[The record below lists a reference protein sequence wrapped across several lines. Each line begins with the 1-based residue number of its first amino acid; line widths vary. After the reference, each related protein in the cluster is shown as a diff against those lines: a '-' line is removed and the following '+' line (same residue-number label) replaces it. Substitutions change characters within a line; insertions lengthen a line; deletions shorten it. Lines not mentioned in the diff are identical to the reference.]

1 MMKAEI
7 TPQHAWLH
15 QLVGEWQYEGESVG
29 ADGEPTMKTSGT
41 ESVRKLGDAW
51 VLCDGRGQMPDSMGG
66 GLALTQFT
74 LGYDPAKG
82 HFVGTFI
89 GSMMTH
95 LWIYHRGELDAA
107 GRTLALYAEGPA
119 FDGRPGSMAQY
130 RDAIEMVGPD
140 ERLLL
145 SHLKGPDGQWIQ
157 FMSSRYRRTR

>member
-1 MMKAEI
+1 MKAEI
-7 TPQHAWLH
+7 TPQHTWLH
-15 QLVGEWQYEGESVG
+15 QLVGEWQFEGESVG
-29 ADGEPTMKTSGT
+29 ADGQPTMKMSGT

-51 VLCDGRGQMPDSMGG
+51 VQCDGRSQVPDEMGG
-66 GLALTQFT
+66 GLSLMQFT

-95 LWIYHRGELDAA
+95 LWIYHRGELDAD

-119 FDGRPGSMAQY
+119 FDRPAGTMAQY
-130 RDAIEMVGPD
+130 RDSIQIVGPD

-145 SHLKGPDGQWIQ
+145 SHLQGPDGQWIP
-157 FMSSRYRRTR
+157 FMTSRYRRTR

>member
-1 MMKAEI
+1 MEAEI
-7 TPQHAWLH
+7 TPQHTWLH
-15 QLVGEWQYEGESVG
+15 QLVGEWQVEGESIM
-29 ADGEPTMKTSGT
+29 ADGEPAVKTSGT

-51 VLCDGRGQMPDSMGG
+51 VLCEGRGQMPEEMGG
-66 GLALTQFT
+66 GLTLMQFT

-119 FDGRPGSMAQY
+119 FDQPPGTMAQY
-130 RDAIEMVGPD
+130 RDSIELISPD
-140 ERLLL
+140 ERVLR
-145 SHLKGPDGQWIQ
+145 SHLKRPDGNWIQ
-157 FMSSRYRRTR
+157 FMTARYRRTR

>member
-1 MMKAEI
+1 MEAEF
-7 TPQHAWLH
+7 TPQHTWLR
-15 QLVGEWQYEGESVG
+15 QLVGEWQFEGESVG
-29 ADGEPTMKTSGT
+29 ADGQPTMKMSGT

-51 VLCDGRGQMPDSMGG
+51 VLCEGRGPMGG

-95 LWIYHRGELDAA
+95 LWIYHRGELDGA

-119 FDGRPGSMAQY
+119 FDRPPGSTAQY
-130 RDAIEMVGPD
+130 RDSIEMIGPD

-145 SHLKGPDGQWIQ
+145 SHLKGPDGQWIP
-157 FMSSRYRRTR
+157 FMTSRYRRTR

>member
-1 MMKAEI
+1 IATDGMPAMK
-7 TPQHAWLH
+7 
-15 QLVGEWQYEGESVG
+15 
-29 ADGEPTMKTSGT
+29 MSGT

-51 VLCDGRGQMPDSMGG
+51 VLCEGSGSMGG

-82 HFVGTFI
+82 QFVGTFI

-119 FDGRPGSMAQY
+119 FDGPPGTMAQY
-130 RDAIEMVGPD
+130 RDSIEMVGPD

-157 FMSSRYRRTR
+157 FMTTRYRRTR

>member
-1 MMKAEI
+1 MKAEI
-7 TPQHAWLH
+7 TPQHEWLH
-15 QLVGEWQYEGESVG
+15 RLVGEWQFEGESVF
-29 ADGEPTMKTSGT
+29 ADGESTMKTSGT

-51 VLCDGRGQMPDSMGG
+51 VLCEGRGPMGG
-66 GLALTQFT
+66 DLALTQFT
-74 LGYDPAKG
+74 FGYDPAKG

-119 FDGRPGSMAQY
+119 FDGPPGTMAQY
-130 RDAIEMVGPD
+130 RDSIEMVGPD

-145 SHLKGPDGQWIQ
+145 SHLKGSDGKSIQ
-157 FMSSRYRRTR
+157 FMTTRYRRTR